1 MINSLYLILENCTR
15 KHFRVGRHSTG
26 VSSGQL
32 AVGCS
37 LPCFPLDGG
46 QNNNIAARPHDDG
59 PRPRN
64 NDLGRSFSHPPG
76 GWATLT
82 PTLFFFSYRKFTP
95 AHRWALF
102 FFFLVPRDE
111 HLSNHLIVDQKTK
124 QRKIRIFASSLVKSD
139 TS

>member
-82 PTLFFFSYRKFTP
+82 PTLFFFFLPKIHSCP
-95 AHRWALF
+95 PVGSVF
-102 FFFLVPRDE
+102 FFSCAPRRTFIE
-111 HLSNHLIVDQKTK
+111 PPLVDQKTK
-124 QRKIRIFASSLVKSD
+124 QRKIRIFATSLVKSD